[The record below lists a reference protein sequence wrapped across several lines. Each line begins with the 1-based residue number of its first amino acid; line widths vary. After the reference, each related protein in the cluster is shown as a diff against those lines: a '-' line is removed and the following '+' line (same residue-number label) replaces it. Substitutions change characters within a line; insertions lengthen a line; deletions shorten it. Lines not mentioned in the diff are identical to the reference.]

1 MLHDK
6 HKDLESEKRRKLL
19 EKLLGDVSKDA
30 PDLYYRSTSEISQIL
45 LQHIDQTAR
54 LHPEERDL
62 LKGLDARDIAM
73 ILSLH

>member
-1 MLHDK
+1 MLHEN
-6 HKDLESEKRRKLL
+6 HKDLDAQKRRKLL
-19 EKLLGDVSKDA
+19 ERLLGDVSRDA
-30 PDLYYRSTSEISQIL
+30 PDLYYRSTSEIGQAL
-45 LQHIDQTAR
+45 LRHIEDTAR